1 MLNLFLTALPLLG
14 NYLFSQKNKKQSQ
27 QTIQTNQKRYEQ
39 KLSQLDSL
47 FNRNYYSNILD
58 RSDVRGLLGN
68 LREQMS
74 ETTRNL
80 KNKATI
86 TGATPETVVTVQS
99 VSILTSANPFEKE
112 SASSYRN
119 GRNSCP
125 ALSIKPHFPF
135 CFTAATSS
143 LKFQA

>member
-86 TGATPETVVTVQS
+86 TGATPETVVTVQKSQNQAYGNAVSQIQS
-99 VSILTSANPFEKE
+99 VD
-112 SASSYRN
+112 
-119 GRNSCP
+119 
-125 ALSIKPHFPF
+125 
-135 CFTAATSS
+135 
-143 LKFQA
+143 Q